1 MKIRRQSFEPDGSG
15 SIKIEAVDLDDW
27 WVLYNLI
34 VPGGAVMANTVRK
47 VSKDGR
53 VKKSSGQIKL
63 KLEIKVEAVDYDK
76 EASVLRIR
84 GKNELENDFVKIG
97 AFHSLE
103 LELNQPFILFKEH
116 WDAVALD
123 VMNEA
128 AFDSASGAADV
139 SVVLMQEGLASI
151 FLVWRSITTA
161 CARIEASIPRG
172 KNGVTASNK
181 FFEHVLKA
189 FVKHVDFNVVQCA
202 VIASPGDIKDQF
214 YRYLLLEAERRLELK
229 LIIKNMSRFVLAQ
242 TNSGNKHALE
252 DVLGAPNV
260 MNLIKD
266 TKAAQE
272 IRDLKDFSDMLL
284 NDSARACYGPKHV
297 EFAQEEYMAT
307 QTLLITD
314 DLFRNN
320 ADIPTRRK
328 FAHLVKSVK
337 DSGGTARIFSSMH
350 VSGEQLAMY
359 SGIAA
364 VLRFPLPDLEHIE
377 V

>member
-1 MKIRRQSFEPDGSG
+1 
-15 SIKIEAVDLDDW
+15 
-27 WVLYNLI
+27 
-34 VPGGAVMANTVRK
+34 
-47 VSKDGR
+47 
-53 VKKSSGQIKL
+53 
-63 KLEIKVEAVDYDK
+63 
-76 EASVLRIR
+76 
-84 GKNELENDFVKIG
+84 
-97 AFHSLE
+97 
-103 LELNQPFILFKEH
+103 
-116 WDAVALD
+116 
-123 VMNEA
+123 
-128 AFDSASGAADV
+128 
-139 SVVLMQEGLASI
+139 
-151 FLVWRSITTA
+151 
-161 CARIEASIPRG
+161 
-172 KNGVTASNK
+172 
-181 FFEHVLKA
+181 VLKA
-189 FVKHVDFNVVQCA
+189 FVKHVDFNVVRCA

-229 LIIKNMSRFVLAQ
+229 LIIKNKSRFVLAQ
-242 TNSGNKHALE
+242 TSSGNKHALE

>member
-34 VPGGAVMANTVRK
+34 VPGDAVMANTVRK

-76 EASVLRIR
+76 EESVLRIR

-128 AFDSASGAADV
+128 AFDSAS
-139 SVVLMQEGLASI
+139 
-151 FLVWRSITTA
+151 
-161 CARIEASIPRG
+161 EASIPRG

-189 FVKHVDFNVVQCA
+189 FVKHVDFNVVRCA

-229 LIIKNMSRFVLAQ
+229 LIIKNKSRFVLAQ
-242 TNSGNKHALE
+242 TSSGNKHALE

-297 EFAQEEYMAT
+297 EVAQEEYMAI

-328 FAHLVKSVK
+328 FAHVVKSVK

>member
-34 VPGGAVMANTVRK
+34 VPGDAVMANTVRK
-47 VSKDGR
+47 VSKD
-53 VKKSSGQIKL
+53 
-63 KLEIKVEAVDYDK
+63 DYDK

-84 GKNELENDFVKIG
+84 GKNELEIDFVMIG

-128 AFDSASGAADV
+128 AFDSASGAADL

-151 FLVWRSITTA
+151 FLVRRSITTA

-189 FVKHVDFNVVQCA
+189 FVKHVDFNVVRCA

-214 YRYLLLEAERRLELK
+214 YRYLLLEAKRRLELK
-229 LIIKNMSRFVLAQ
+229 LIIKNKSRFVLAQ
-242 TNSGNKHALE
+242 TISGNKHALE

-284 NDSARACYGPKHV
+284 NDSARVCYGPKHV
-297 EFAQEEYMAT
+297 EVAQEEYMAI

-337 DSGGTARIFSSMH
+337 DSGGTVHRFSSMH

-359 SGIAA
+359 SSIAA

>member
-34 VPGGAVMANTVRK
+34 VPGDAVMANTVRK

-76 EASVLRIR
+76 EESVLRIR

-128 AFDSASGAADV
+128 AFDSASG
-139 SVVLMQEGLASI
+139 
-151 FLVWRSITTA
+151 
-161 CARIEASIPRG
+161 

-189 FVKHVDFNVVQCA
+189 FVKHVDFNVVRCA

-229 LIIKNMSRFVLAQ
+229 LIIKNKSRFVLAQ
-242 TNSGNKHALE
+242 TSSGNKHALE

-297 EFAQEEYMAT
+297 EVAQEEYMAI

-328 FAHLVKSVK
+328 FAHVVKSVK